1 VSSDAQANKPLK
13 LIGNRESAEI
23 CRLLCKSTLRGRSS
37 VELGWKNFAVERRTM
52 LPCEKPELA
61 LQHHFL
67 VLWNIRVAEGES
79 AHCRGRFSSYRK
91 YPNTISTRVPGVRP
105 AIRSRFE
112 HEVIVGAFD
121 PHFIV
126 GIEEELDRRPTGS
139 LRPLYGT
146 DAPDLRSLLRLLLK
160 ESETGGQCGT
170 LYAESLMIALAV
182 RLLHAARLQTPRKC
196 ARSAPLP
203 LRALRR
209 VLERMRADA
218 SADLDLATL
227 AAESGYSRAHF
238 LRTFRAATGQTPH
251 RYLLE
256 LRLERARALVASRSM
271 PLIAIAEL
279 CGFSSHAHL
288 SNAFRSRFG
297 VSPSA
302 YQREL

>member
-1 VSSDAQANKPLK
+1 VSTDAQANKPLE

-23 CRLLCKSTLRGRSS
+23 SRLLCQSTLRGRSS

-112 HEVIVGAFD
+112 HEVIVGAFN

-126 GIEEELDRRPTGS
+126 GIEEELDGRPAGS

-170 LYAESLMIALAV
+170 LYAESLMTALAV
-182 RLLHAARLQTPRKC
+182 RLLHVARLHTPRKS

-218 SADLDLATL
+218 SANLDLATL

-297 VSPSA
+297 VSPSV
-302 YQREL
+302 YQRDL